1 MTVSNTKIFDHILMQ
16 PGQGPP
22 RLLLMCW
29 HKTNTA
35 ELSPATER
43 LYRPQ
48 TCLDQQASYCW
59 SEVFQQDCMKRGT
72 GKASELYLTT
82 KLYLTKKKRSVRQS
96 KHDPFVPITLS
107 LFIALCIYSLGPSL
121 LSLVGRQ
128 NVLCIH

>member
-1 MTVSNTKIFDHILMQ
+1 MTESNTKIFDHILMQ

-59 SEVFQQDCMKRGT
+59 SGVFQQDCMKRGT
-72 GKASELYLTT
+72 AKAGELYLTT
-82 KLYLTKKKRSVRQS
+82 QKKKRSVRQI
-96 KHDPFVPITLS
+96 KHDPFVLITLS
-107 LFIALCIYSLGPSL
+107 FFTALCIYSLGPSL
-121 LSLVGRQ
+121 LSLVGWQ